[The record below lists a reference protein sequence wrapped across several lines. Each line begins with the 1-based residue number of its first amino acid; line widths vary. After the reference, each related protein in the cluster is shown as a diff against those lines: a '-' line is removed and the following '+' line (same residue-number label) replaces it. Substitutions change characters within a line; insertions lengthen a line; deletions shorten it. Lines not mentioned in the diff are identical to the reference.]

1 MLKKY
6 TIDLILLA
14 IPAASKEER
23 KKILNILEIYKIRV
37 KTVPQISEILSGKS
51 TINKFQDVEAKD
63 LLIRDQVLPFSNL
76 LKSNIENN
84 TVLITGAGGSI
95 GSELSRQ
102 IINLKPRTIILVEMS
117 EFALYSINTEL
128 EDAIYKENSDIKIVP
143 LLASIK
149 DISRME
155 VIFSKYNDQNKIKD
169 FIKKVDVV
177 TFEFE
182 NIPVDILKSID
193 KEKKVY
199 PKPDINKIIQNR
211 KLEKTFVND
220 LGIKTTEWG
229 FIKSAEDILKNEKLL
244 PGILKTN
251 TLGYDGHGQFVLNSL
266 DDIKKDWCFTA
277 DYILE
282 KKVDLKKEI
291 SVILTR
297 FQNGA
302 ISIYAPI
309 ENVHENQ
316 ILKRSKIPAEINDK
330 ITSEALQSAQKI
342 AEHLD
347 YVGTMAVEYF
357 INQNNELLVNEIAPR
372 VHNSGHLTINAFN
385 VSQFEGHVR
394 AVCDLKIIA
403 PDKIS
408 NSAEMI
414 NILGK
419 EIEEYRSKTF
429 DKNEFFFD
437 YGKKEIK
444 DKRKMG
450 HLTILKK

>member
-1 MLKKY
+1 MSGITLGIIGSGQLGSMLCQAAKK
-6 TIDLILLA
+6 
-14 IPAASKEER
+14 
-23 KKILNILEIYKIRV
+23 LNI
-37 KTVPQISEILSGKS
+37 KTVVISDDEQGPAQ
-51 TINKFQDVEAKD
+51 NYCD
-63 LLIRDQVLPFSNL
+63 
-76 LKSNIENN
+76 
-84 TVLITGAGGSI
+84 
-95 GSELSRQ
+95 
-102 IINLKPRTIILVEMS
+102 
-117 EFALYSINTEL
+117 EF
-128 EDAIYKENSDIKIVP
+128 
-143 LLASIK
+143 
-149 DISRME
+149 
-155 VIFSKYNDQNKIKD
+155 IFSKYDNPIKIKD
-169 FIKKVDVV
+169 FINKVDVV

-211 KLEKTFVND
+211 KLEKTLVND
-220 LGIKTTEWG
+220 LGIRTTEWAL
-229 FIKSAEDILKNEKLL
+229 IKKAEDVAKNKKLL

-282 KKVDLKKEI
+282 KKVNLKKEI

-297 FQNGA
+297 FKNGA

-316 ILKRSKIPAEINDK
+316 ILKHSKIPAEIDNK
-330 ITSEALQSAQKI
+330 ITSEALQSARKI

-357 INQNNELLVNEIAPR
+357 INQNNDLLVNEIAPR

-394 AVCDLKIIA
+394 AVCDLEIIT
-403 PDKIS
+403 PSKIS
-408 NSAEMI
+408 NAAEMI

-419 EIEEYRSKTF
+419 EVEKYRLKTF
-429 DKNEFFFD
+429 NEGEFFFD

>member
-1 MLKKY
+1 MTDITLGIIGSGQLGSMLCQAAKK
-6 TIDLILLA
+6 
-14 IPAASKEER
+14 
-23 KKILNILEIYKIRV
+23 LNV
-37 KTVPQISEILSGKS
+37 KTVVISDDEQGPAQSYC
-51 TINKFQDVEAKD
+51 
-63 LLIRDQVLPFSNL
+63 DQF
-76 LKSNIENN
+76 
-84 TVLITGAGGSI
+84 
-95 GSELSRQ
+95 
-102 IINLKPRTIILVEMS
+102 
-117 EFALYSINTEL
+117 
-128 EDAIYKENSDIKIVP
+128 
-143 LLASIK
+143 
-149 DISRME
+149 
-155 VIFSKYNDQNKIKD
+155 IFSKYDDQTKIKD
-169 FIKKVDVV
+169 FINKVDVV

-182 NIPVDILKSID
+182 NIPVDILKNID
-193 KEKKVY
+193 KVKKVY

-211 KLEKTFVND
+211 KLEKTLVND
-220 LGIKTTEWG
+220 LGIKTTEWA
-229 FIKSAEDILKNEKLL
+229 FIKTAEDVAKNEKLL

-251 TLGYDGHGQFVLNSL
+251 TLGYDGHGQFFLNSL
-266 DDIKKDWCFTA
+266 NDIKKDWCFTA

-316 ILKRSKIPAEINDK
+316 ILKHSKIPAEINDK
-330 ITSEALQSAQKI
+330 ISSEALQSAKKI
-342 AEHLD
+342 AEHLE
-347 YVGTMAVEYF
+347 YVGTMTVEYF
-357 INQNNELLVNEIAPR
+357 INQNNDLLVNEIAPR

-394 AVCDLKIIA
+394 AVCDLEIIT
-403 PDKIS
+403 PSKIS
-408 NSAEMI
+408 NAAEMI

-419 EIEEYRSKTF
+419 EVEKYRLKTF
-429 DKNEFFFD
+429 NEGEFFFD